1 MRGCRRC
8 GAAVLRPVLSGL
20 CFETGSADRPGIF
33 AGADGFYYYTEG
45 IKNNIM
51 NGDPQQSVDLFKK
64 VLEID
69 STHAPTL
76 FELATLTMSEPETAL
91 RYSLRANAADT
102 GNIWYRTRSDGC

>member
-1 MRGCRRC
+1 
-8 GAAVLRPVLSGL
+8 
-20 CFETGSADRPGIF
+20 
-33 AGADGFYYYTEG
+33 
-45 IKNNIM
+45 M

-102 GNIWYRTRSDGC
+102 ATSGTAPSSDGC